1 MYNKIKQTLYDL
13 LMAILSLIVVI
24 MLIIDNS
31 CNLSDNI
38 KTVFEI
44 TDYIILIIFAVDY
57 FIRLYLAK
65 DKKLFIKTN
74 IIDLITIIPFNS
86 IFQAAKILR
95 ITKLFKFAKL
105 IKALKIF
112 KSVVILLKFRKHIDS
127 FLKTNNF
134 QYVLW
139 ITLSTLF
146 IGTIGIHLT
155 EGISYGNAL
164 WWSFVTITTVG
175 YGDIS
180 PATPIGRILASL
192 LMLVG
197 IGFLSMLTGTIS
209 TFFLNKN
216 NSKNHTSYKNDVIE
230 NIKSRL
236 DNFDELSSEDIENIY
251 RTLKALKC

>member
-1 MYNKIKQTLYDL
+1 MYNEIKQTLYDL
-13 LMAILSLIVVI
+13 LMALLSLIVVL

-31 CNLSDNI
+31 CNLSDSLKNI
-38 KTVFEI
+38 FEI
-44 TDYIILIIFAVDY
+44 TDNIILIIFAADY
-57 FIRLYLAK
+57 FIRLYFAK
-65 DKKLFIKTN
+65 DKKLFVKSN
-74 IIDLITIIPFNS
+74 VIDLITIIPFNS

-95 ITKLFKFAKL
+95 ITKLFKFTKL
-105 IKALKIF
+105 LKVLKIF
-112 KSVVILLKFRKHIDS
+112 RSAAVLLKFRKHIDT

-180 PATPIGRILASL
+180 PATPFGRVLASF

-216 NSKNHTSYKNDVIE
+216 NNKNHKSYKNDVIE

-251 RTLKALKC
+251 RTLKALK